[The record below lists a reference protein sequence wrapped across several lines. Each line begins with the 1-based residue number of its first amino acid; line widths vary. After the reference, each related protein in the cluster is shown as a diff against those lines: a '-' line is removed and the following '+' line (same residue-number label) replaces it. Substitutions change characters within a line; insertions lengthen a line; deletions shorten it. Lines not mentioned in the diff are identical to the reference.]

1 LDFFGNQHSEQ
12 SSTKEDRF
20 AIAGIPF
27 SAIAFLLLTTL
38 LSLVWSHNRLLFRDE
53 FYEMWTDRVSSIGQ
67 IIHIQRTS
75 PVALD
80 PLAYHVLAHACIR
93 VFGANAFAIRLP
105 ALLGVL
111 LMQVCL
117 FIFVR
122 HLATE
127 RAAVFAMGLPAL
139 TCVMGYS
146 AEGRPYGLML
156 GLFGLAMVC
165 WQMAGRRE
173 TGRTM
178 ALITLGASLAVALNT
193 QYFGVLLLAPLCVA
207 ELFRTFQRRR
217 LDLPMIASFAAGSA
231 GIVFVLPFMKAAREF
246 HGSYGAGLL
255 TPKAIVWPYIWTLAH
270 HPSSKLDRA
279 TFAVV
284 GVVVCLSLWVYG
296 RGLREKTILSY
307 EPEQVFLV
315 ALAALPLFGYGL
327 ALFTSPVLEPRFVLG
342 LVIGIAALSAFGLF
356 SLCQSDRCGQLILA
370 ALFVAIAF
378 SGGVHI
384 WAEHEAATEMMHS
397 MKLRPEL
404 KAALMTSPSQ
414 TLYIQDIE
422 CFASVAFFEP
432 DPEVRSRIALVYSK
446 NQEIKW
452 NQESVIALT
461 ALHLHDF
468 AHIAIVPYEAVA
480 SQPGEHIFVDFAQ
493 PSIRRGSRRQWNWI
507 GLALAADYANVRLLG
522 SAFLSLTDVTGDV
535 VSVDFLPQRKTRQ

>member
-1 LDFFGNQHSEQ
+1 LDFLGNQHAQQ
-12 SSTKEDRF
+12 SSTKEGRF
-20 AIAGIPF
+20 AIAGLPF

-38 LSLVWSHNRLLFRDE
+38 VSLLWSHNRLLFRDE

-67 IIHIQRTS
+67 IIHIQRTT

-80 PLAYHVLAHACIR
+80 PLAYHLLAHACIR
-93 VFGANAFAIRLP
+93 LFGANTFAIRLP

-117 FIFVR
+117 FIFIR
-122 HLATE
+122 RLATE

-165 WQMAGRRE
+165 WQVAGRRE

-178 ALITLGASLAVALNT
+178 ALITLAASLAVALNT

-246 HGSYGAGLL
+246 RGSYGADLL

-279 TFAVV
+279 SFAVV

-296 RGLREKTILSY
+296 RGLHGKTILSY

-327 ALFTSPVLEPRFVLG
+327 ALFTSPSLEPRFVLG
-342 LVIGIAALSAFGLF
+342 LVIGIAALSALGLF
-356 SLCQSDRCGQLILA
+356 SLCQSDRCGKLILA
-370 ALFVAIAF
+370 ALFVTIA
-378 SGGVHI
+378 SLGGAHI
-384 WAEHEAATEMMHS
+384 WAEHEEATEMMQA
-397 MKLRPEL
+397 MNLQPEL

-422 CFASVAFFEP
+422 CFASLAFFEP

-452 NQESVIALT
+452 NQESIYALT

-468 AHIAIVPYEAVA
+468 AYITVAPYESFA
-480 SQPGEHIFVDFAQ
+480 SQPSEHIVVDFAQ
-493 PSIRRGSRRQWNWI
+493 PSARRGAERHWNWI
-507 GLALAADYANVRLLG
+507 GLALTADHANVRFVG
-522 SAFLSLTDVTGDV
+522 TAFRGNIGMTGDV
-535 VSVDFLPQRKTRQ
+535 LSVNFPPLHETQR